1 MAAED
6 KRGRGDDFQ
15 PRENYKKELICSKSQ
30 LMTYWCYEND
40 LCQIALMR
48 SKPIIQFRP
57 ATSTRR
63 CIIKL
68 RFTDANSGIM
78 EQLCKSS
85 HPEKEWEASAK
96 TAAELLFLIEN
107 PFQTALAPKAC
118 HNLISSQ
125 KTYKREREGAAAR
138 GKKLET
144 DSHWCFKR
152 RKRDTHGYFSRPKTS
167 TRLKMSCRPIQAL
180 PETHLYLLQQPS
192 LRCKCAMAPNTHS
205 PMRA

>member
-15 PRENYKKELICSKSQ
+15 SGENYKKEFICSKSQ

-68 RFTDANSGIM
+68 KFTDANSVIM

-85 HPEKEWEASAK
+85 HPEKEWEASAQ
-96 TAAELLFLIEN
+96 TAFFLFIEN
-107 PFQTALAPKAC
+107 PFWTALDPKAC
-118 HNLISSQ
+118 HNPISSR
-125 KTYKREREGAAAR
+125 KTYKRESEG
-138 GKKLET
+138 G
-144 DSHWCFKR
+144 
-152 RKRDTHGYFSRPKTS
+152 RKRKKGRGGLALMFQERDEGHGWIF
-167 TRLKMSCRPIQAL
+167 
-180 PETHLYLLQQPS
+180 
-192 LRCKCAMAPNTHS
+192 
-205 PMRA
+205 